1 MTVDVH
7 GNPLPSMGFGYMYHE
22 LHHPKHHQRRSAPRY
37 SQTRPKATGQ
47 TSCCLWLIPTMQCH
61 LKLQKDSSHPPGN
74 SRQTFQ
80 SRHTEEGIQ
89 TQVWD
94 LSLHIIQCSRVCC
107 ACTKCPKI
115 LHIGFIP
122 YSNERNKAIKLSSY
136 KNQIYLLYSAKCID
150 IATPLVPTEESYS
163 RQLFCTDW
171 L

>member
-1 MTVDVH
+1 M
-7 GNPLPSMGFGYMYHE
+7 GNGRTEMNWHTQPQLSCIKMKLHPCGF
-22 LHHPKHHQRRSAPRY
+22 
-37 SQTRPKATGQ
+37 
-47 TSCCLWLIPTMQCH
+47 
-61 LKLQKDSSHPPGN
+61 PGK
-74 SRQTFQ
+74 RLL
-80 SRHTEEGIQ
+80 
-89 TQVWD
+89 WD

-163 RQLFCTDW
+163 RQHFCKIGFKVSDTCA
-171 L
+171 LSQISPIFMASSHSPNHYKSTFMGLYG